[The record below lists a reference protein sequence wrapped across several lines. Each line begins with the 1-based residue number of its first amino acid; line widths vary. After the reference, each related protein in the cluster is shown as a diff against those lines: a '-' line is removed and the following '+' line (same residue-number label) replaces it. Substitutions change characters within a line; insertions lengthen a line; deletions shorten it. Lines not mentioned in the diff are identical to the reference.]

1 MKYKTKWKIKKIS
14 IYTSLSLI
22 LLLGVLLFAYLN
34 SRIIETALCVVL
46 FYIYRSAYNKQF
58 HTYSLIQCTVISI
71 TVFAIVSAISLPL
84 QLSVFSSILIIYFL
98 TYFSYKLRDLIDNTV
113 LLESYK
119 LKLKKFDNKCI
130 ENLTENEL
138 QERLPKIPYDVVHI
152 VYGYLHK
159 PKTLNATGYAL
170 KCNISEATLYRYL
183 KKVKESYENT

>member
-34 SRIIETALCVVL
+34 SRIIETSLCVVL

-98 TYFSYKLRDLIDNTV
+98 TYFSYKLRDLLDKTV
-113 LLESYK
+113 LLKYYTEKAEQFKNIPLENAK
-119 LKLKKFDNKCI
+119 LDELKEKLIKLNYDII
-130 ENLTENEL
+130 E
-138 QERLPKIPYDVVHI
+138 I
-152 VYGYLHK
+152 VYGYLHR
-159 PKTLNATGYAL
+159 PKHIKAVAYAR
-170 KCNISEATLYRYL
+170 KCNIAVSTL
-183 KKVKESYENT
+183 